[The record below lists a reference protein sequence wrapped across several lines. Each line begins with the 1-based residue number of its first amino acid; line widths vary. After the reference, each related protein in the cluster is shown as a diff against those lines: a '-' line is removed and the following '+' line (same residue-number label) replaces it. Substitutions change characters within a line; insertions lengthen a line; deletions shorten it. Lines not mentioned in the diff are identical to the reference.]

1 MCFLFSPHTHNF
13 PGSPSTL
20 GPLESALSRLGS
32 PHPQSRLAPSLPL
45 PDHRPG
51 GGPGQGTS
59 TPALPGAELQDRPV
73 RSPSPGALEPR
84 PGPMLPAPTRP
95 AGLGGLPAPRHPG
108 QDPGGARK
116 KARKARTPPQGP
128 RAPGTAG
135 PRPEADTGSGL
146 GDPAEAP
153 QRRPL
158 TLRRR
163 RGFPLLLVRRRLSYL
178 GSRLPRRRRRR
189 LRHHGRR
196 QRRFHPAGGTPQP
209 SLPPRSAPSAR
220 PPPLPPTT
228 PSGRCCRHR
237 SRLRGRGG
245 GSAWGACRGSKRWP
259 GRRGRGP
266 LLGSGSHGRPD
277 SLRPHPPA
285 ACLPSPH
292 PPALARS
299 RRRGSASPVRIKIRP
314 HNMAARRPANTAR
327 SAAAAQAAAV
337 TRPPSAGWRGCSLF
351 PAPPPALACGPH
363 ARLSRRGRVGRRG

>member
-20 GPLESALSRLGS
+20 GPLESALSRLG
-32 PHPQSRLAPSLPL
+32 PPPTLKVVWLPPSRFQITGLGAG
-45 PDHRPG
+45 R
-51 GGPGQGTS
+51 GQGTS

-116 KARKARTPPQGP
+116 KARKARTPLQGP
-128 RAPGTAG
+128 RAPGRAG

-163 RGFPLLLVRRRLSYL
+163 RGFPLLLVRRRLSHL

-228 PSGRCCRHR
+228 PSGRCCRRR

-245 GSAWGACRGSKRWP
+245 GRPGAPAADQSD
-259 GRRGRGP
+259 GRGAVAAARCSAPARTAALTPSAPTPRP
-266 LLGSGSHGRPD
+266 LAC
-277 SLRPHPPA
+277 PP
-285 ACLPSPH
+285 PT

-299 RRRGSASPVRIKIRP
+299 RRRGSANPVRIKIRP
-314 HNMAARRPANTAR
+314 HNMAAPRPANTAR

-363 ARLSRRGRVGRRG
+363 ARLSRRG